1 MGQLHV
7 AGQALVG
14 GANAGG
20 SRFVSERSILMDCP
34 STRIC
39 VPFTLLTVNSYSWME
54 PKKMSLVIG
63 NQLRAARALIGVE
76 QIEVAEAAGVHPN
89 TVRAMEARGLKEITG
104 SVTVLRKVQA
114 AMERY
119 GVEFTNGDFPGVK
132 LASPAETIDADRRAS
147 KLSPRRPPREDGE
160 GAIAAAAY

>member
-1 MGQLHV
+1 
-7 AGQALVG
+7 
-14 GANAGG
+14 
-20 SRFVSERSILMDCP
+20 
-34 STRIC
+34 
-39 VPFTLLTVNSYSWME
+39 ME
-54 PKKMSLVIG
+54 AKKMSLVIG
-63 NQLRAARALIGVE
+63 NQLRAARALVGVE

-132 LASPAETIDADRRAS
+132 LASPADTIDADRKAS
-147 KLSPRRPPREDGE
+147 KLSPRRPPRDDGE
-160 GAIAAAAY
+160 SAIAAAAC

>member
-1 MGQLHV
+1 MG
-7 AGQALVG
+7 A
-14 GANAGG
+14 
-20 SRFVSERSILMDCP
+20 
-34 STRIC
+34 
-39 VPFTLLTVNSYSWME
+39 
-54 PKKMSLVIG
+54 KKMSLIIG
-63 NQLRAARALIGVE
+63 NQLRAARALVGVE

-132 LASPAETIDADRRAS
+132 LAAPADTIDADRSAVS
-147 KLSPRRPPREDGE
+147 KPARRKPSGDFESS
-160 GAIAAAAY
+160 AAYAAAAF